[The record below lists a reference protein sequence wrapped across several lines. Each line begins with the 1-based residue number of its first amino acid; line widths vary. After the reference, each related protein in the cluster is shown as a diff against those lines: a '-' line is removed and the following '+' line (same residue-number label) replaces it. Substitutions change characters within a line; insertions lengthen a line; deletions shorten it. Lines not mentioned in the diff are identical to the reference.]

1 MRRAPTSRLPT
12 QPGLRGLC
20 RDQPTQRSLAQRAPG
35 ARIVAWR
42 EGASWSRQGAWG
54 TGERS
59 PGRARAGGGR
69 VEGASGR
76 ARAWG
81 PTGWGSREARTRS
94 VLSQSLPGALTA
106 RPAAAT
112 HPPIRHGRG
121 GPAPR
126 AVPGLEREAAEHE
139 QQKCR

>member
-1 MRRAPTSRLPT
+1 M
-12 QPGLRGLC
+12 GLG
-20 RDQPTQRSLAQRAPG
+20 D
-35 ARIVAWR
+35 
-42 EGASWSRQGAWG
+42 
-54 TGERS
+54 
-59 PGRARAGGGR
+59 GRAVSGAGEGLGVG

-94 VLSQSLPGALTA
+94 VLPRSLPGALTA

-126 AVPGLEREAAEHE
+126 AVPSLEREAAEHE